1 MPKFEVDI
9 PHTLAPDEARKRID
23 RATAKIESAYGA
35 TCRWTGDHQLTVSRK
50 GFDAVVSIEEERVH
64 IDVNLAFL
72 LSPMA
77 TAIKTGLTRELSS
90 LLKTPVPD
98 GDAAAT
104 TDSPSE

>member
-9 PHTLAPDEARKRID
+9 PHTLTPDEARKRID
-23 RATAKIESAYGA
+23 RATAKIESSYGA
-35 TCRWTGDHQLTVSRK
+35 TCRWTEDHQLTVSRK

-64 IDVNLAFL
+64 INVNLAFL

-90 LLKTPVPD
+90 LLKTPVD
-98 GDAAAT
+98 DATDPTAT
-104 TDSPSE
+104 PV